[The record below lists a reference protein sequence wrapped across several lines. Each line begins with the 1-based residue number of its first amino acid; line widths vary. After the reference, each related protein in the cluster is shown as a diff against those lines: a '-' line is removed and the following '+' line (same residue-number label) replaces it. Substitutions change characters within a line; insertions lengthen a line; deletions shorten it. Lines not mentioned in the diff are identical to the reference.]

1 MKTEELVAL
10 LATGTTAVDRGA
22 AMRRIT
28 LALAVGGAGSTLL
41 MAGLLGVRPTLP
53 QDATLA
59 MFWVKFVFVAVLLA
73 GAVTAVLRASR
84 PGAPMSRLAWLLA
97 APVAALWL
105 LAAADLAGARPDERV
120 ALMLGQTW
128 QVCALRI
135 ALLSLPAFGAL
146 LWAMR
151 GLAPTRLR
159 IAGAA
164 AGLCAGA
171 VGALAYTIHCP
182 ELSAAFL
189 GTWYVL
195 GMLIPAAAGALI
207 GPWTL
212 RW

>member
-1 MKTEELVAL
+1 
-10 LATGTTAVDRGA
+10 
-22 AMRRIT
+22 
-28 LALAVGGAGSTLL
+28 
-41 MAGLLGVRPTLP
+41 
-53 QDATLA
+53 
-59 MFWVKFVFVAVLLA
+59 MFWAKFTFVAVLLA
-73 GAVTAVLRASR
+73 GAVAGVLRASR
-84 PGAPMSRLAWLLA
+84 PGAPMNRLAWVLA
-97 APVAALWL
+97 APVAAMWL
-105 LAAADLAGARPDERV
+105 LAAADLAGAQPDERV

-128 QVCALRI
+128 QVCFFRI
-135 ALLSLPAFGAL
+135 ALLSLPAFAAV

-164 AGLCAGA
+164 AGLCTGTI
-171 VGALAYTIHCP
+171 GALAYTIHCP

-195 GMLIPAAAGALI
+195 GMLIPAAAEALI